1 MAEDAIQEASNQQ
14 SHHQADPAAKPV
26 APPRRPHGASA
37 GVHVHQQTNVIGS
50 VRSGAE
56 SHRVM
61 DQRSVV
67 ADASGLVCSLGLP
80 KSIF

>member
-1 MAEDAIQEASNQQ
+1 
-14 SHHQADPAAKPV
+14 
-26 APPRRPHGASA
+26 
-37 GVHVHQQTNVIGS
+37 
-50 VRSGAE
+50 
-56 SHRVM
+56 VM